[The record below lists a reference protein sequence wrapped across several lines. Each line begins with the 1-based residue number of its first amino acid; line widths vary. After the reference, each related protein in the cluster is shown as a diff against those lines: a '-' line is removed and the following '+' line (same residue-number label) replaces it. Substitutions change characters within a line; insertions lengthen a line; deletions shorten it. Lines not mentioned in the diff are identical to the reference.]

1 MNVQFLIVCMVCS
14 RYVLNMIDDDSAEQ
28 TTKKERGWL
37 LPDSNGRAFR
47 GGLYLVATPIGN
59 LRDITLRA
67 LDVLAAAD
75 VIAAEDTR
83 VSGKLLAA
91 YDIKG
96 KTLISYNDHSDVRA
110 RDRLIADAAGGKV
123 VVLISDAGMPLV
135 SDPGYKL
142 VCAAAEAGVYV
153 SSMPGANAPLMA
165 MQLSGLP
172 SDRFTFL
179 GFLPSK
185 SAARRDVLS
194 EWADVQSSLIV
205 FESAQ
210 RLVKALEDIADVM
223 GQREVAVTREL
234 TKMYEE
240 VRRGRAMDLVAHYR
254 EHGLPKGEIVMVI
267 APPEAR
273 EYGGGE
279 LEALLRAALETMST
293 KDAAAHVA
301 AQTGQAKKVLYGI
314 ALRIGDE

>member
-153 SSMPGANAPLMA
+153 
-165 MQLSGLP
+165 
-172 SDRFTFL
+172 
-179 GFLPSK
+179 
-185 SAARRDVLS
+185 LS

>member
-1 MNVQFLIVCMVCS
+1 VQFLIVCMVCS
-14 RYVLNMIDDDSAEQ
+14 RYILSMVNDDSLDDP
-28 TTKKERGWL
+28 TKKQRGWL
-37 LPDSNGRAFR
+37 LPDAGGRAFR

-91 YDIKG
+91 YGIKG
-96 KTLISYNDHSDVRA
+96 KTLISYNDHSDARA
-110 RDRLIADAAGGKV
+110 RDRLVADAAAGQIV
-123 VVLISDAGMPLV
+123 ALISDAGMPLI

-153 SSMPGANAPLMA
+153 SSMPGANAPLTA

-185 SAARRDVLS
+185 TGARRDVLS
-194 EWADVQSSLIV
+194 EWADAQSSLVV

-210 RLVKALEDIADVM
+210 RLLKSLDDIADVL
-223 GQREVAVTREL
+223 GGRVVAVTREL

-240 VRRGRAMDLVAHYR
+240 VRRGSAAELVAHYK

-273 EYGGGE
+273 EYGEDE
-279 LEALLRAALETMST
+279 LRALLRAALADMST
-293 KDAAAHVA
+293 KDAAASVS
-301 AQTGQAKKVLYGI
+301 AQTGHAKKALYQM
-314 ALRIGDE
+314 ALGLGDGE